1 MSGLRISEIF
11 YSIQGEGT
19 LVGVPS
25 VFVRVSGCNLRCVW
39 CDTPYTSWSPEG
51 ELRSVDQVRE
61 EVERHTGAHHV
72 VITGGEP
79 MLFEAVSELAAAL
92 RDDGFHITL
101 ETAGTVYRDIAC
113 DLMSISPKLS
123 NSTPDELDAGD
134 WAERHESTRMQPD
147 VLRQLIAAYP
157 SYQLKFVVKDR
168 EDLAEIKP
176 LVEDLCAEKSRVLL
190 MPEGTKSSTLRER
203 APWIAEICKTE
214 GYRYCPRLHIEL
226 YGNKRGT

>member
-113 DLMSISPKLS
+113 DLMSISPKLA
-123 NSTPDELDAGD
+123 NSTPWLREAGRF
-134 WAERHESTRMQPD
+134 AASHESARYRPE
-147 VLRQLIAAYP
+147 VLRQLMERYP
-157 SYQLKFVVKDR
+157 YQLKFVVASE
-168 EDLAEIKP
+168 EDLAEIRRI
-176 LVEDLCAEKSRVLL
+176 VEETRAERERVLL
-190 MPEGTKSSTLRER
+190 MPEGTQPATVAER
-203 APWIAEICKTE
+203 GRWIAELCKE
-214 GYRYCPRLHIEL
+214 QGWRYSPRLHVEL
-226 YGNKRGT
+226 WGDQRGR